1 MENGS
6 KGVKWISP
14 EEAGA
19 DYFAEQVDIIAGI
32 RNRKVRHHSHL
43 FHRRVWA
50 VLGARGVEDILAA
63 LRQAY
68 DAARSG
74 AGDTVR
80 DPYGYVGRIAKNI
93 ARDRGVDL

>member
-6 KGVKWISP
+6 KGVEWISP

-19 DYFAEQVDIIAGI
+19 DYLAEQVDIIAGI
-32 RNRKVRHHSHL
+32 RNRKARHHSHF
-43 FHRRVWA
+43 FHRRIWA
-50 VLGARGVEDILAA
+50 VLGKSGVELILAA

-74 AGDTVR
+74 DGDPVR

-93 ARDRGVDL
+93 AHDRGVDL